1 MLIEVLKRLMA
12 QQSLD
17 RSEARAVIASITE
30 GPVPPSLTGAL
41 LAAWATK
48 GETAEE
54 LTGAAE
60 ALRERVIPIRVEK
73 DIYVDTAGTGGD
85 GQDTFNISTAAA
97 LVAAGAGVTVAKH
110 GNRAVSSRCGSAD
123 VLGTLGVE
131 LELTPEQVSEC
142 VERAGIGF
150 LFASR
155 LHPAFGAV
163 ATIRRELRVR
173 TLFNLL
179 GPLVNPA
186 GARHQVMGV
195 YADSWVPVVGEVLAA
210 LGARHALVVHGQGLD
225 EIAVTGPTR
234 VADVKDGQVR
244 EYEVTPQSL
253 GLQIWTP
260 EALKGGTPEQ
270 NARILRDVLA
280 GQRGGPRDAVLANA
294 AAALYVA
301 GAVNALEDGVKLAA
315 RTIDSGDSEAC
326 LARLV
331 ATSREVRA

>member
-315 RTIDSGDSEAC
+315 QTIDSGDADAC